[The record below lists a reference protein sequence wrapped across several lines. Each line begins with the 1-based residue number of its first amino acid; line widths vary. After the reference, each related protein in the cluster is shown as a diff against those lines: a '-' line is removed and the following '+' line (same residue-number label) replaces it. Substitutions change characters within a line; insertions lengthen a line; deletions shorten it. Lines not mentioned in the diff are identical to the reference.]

1 MRCRQQCIRTHNRN
15 WILAPYRNEGSS
27 NKKVKQVAQLS
38 QRDRTAGRVSYG
50 QKWKTET
57 GRHYFTD
64 IIFHHCDVIDQ
75 QSSRIRRKK
84 RKIRAITPFKVI
96 QGHQARYQPKARM
109 RLATSD
115 LTVTD
120 ILSRITSAYR
130 SLFFKILDTAF

>member
-1 MRCRQQCIRTHNRN
+1 MRCRQQCVRTHNRN
-15 WILAPYRNEGSS
+15 WILAPYRNECSS

-64 IIFHHCDVIDQ
+64 IIFHHCDVLDQ
-75 QSSRIRRKK
+75 QSRIRRKK
-84 RKIRAITPFKVI
+84 RKIKAITPFKVI
-96 QGHQARYQPKARM
+96 QGHQARYQSKARM
-109 RLATSD
+109 RLPISD

-120 ILSRITSAYR
+120 ISSRIISAYR
-130 SLFFKILDTAF
+130 SLFCKILDTAF